1 MGNKR
6 RNKVTNRIIKITK
19 SFYGELL
26 DGDNEKQIQFLIGK
40 VNKFLSDLNSE
51 FDGAFIDKTLFLN
64 SNNVL
69 KVYPDQFENE
79 LRPDLIWID
88 MDGISFF
95 MMFDKEMKYGFIN
108 EKFLNMSEYGFYA
121 NYESVN
127 KRISQGYDYGEYDT
141 GWFSP
146 YPPDDQEQYIIK
158 ENLDEYEEALKIFQ
172 KDKSIELQKEE
183 EQKKSYEIE
192 ELKGPFGY
200 RREGGGIVIYM
211 FTENLDYDAVKQV
224 VEYAYYEYTV
234 GEDGEKILD
243 WAQYDPSILRTK
255 IAGDIEDEW
264 TLEEVTEMINGKDS
278 ATTKFEMLITKE
290 ILAKDIPLIFID
302 SDKNKIFQLDE
313 GSFKDIIKKY
323 KDELS
328 IFIREYDHVYDY

>member
-1 MGNKR
+1 M
-6 RNKVTNRIIKITK
+6 TNRIIKITK

-69 KVYPDQFENE
+69 KVYPDEFENE

-211 FTENLDYDAVKQV
+211 FPENLDYDAVKQV

>member
-69 KVYPDQFENE
+69 KVYPDEFENE

-158 ENLDEYEEALKIFQ
+158 ENLDEYKEALKIFQ
-172 KDKSIELQKEE
+172 KDKSIELEKEE
-183 EQKKSYEIE
+183 GQQSPMK
-192 ELKGPFGY
+192 LK
-200 RREGGGIVIYM
+200 
-211 FTENLDYDAVKQV
+211 
-224 VEYAYYEYTV
+224 
-234 GEDGEKILD
+234 
-243 WAQYDPSILRTK
+243 
-255 IAGDIEDEW
+255 
-264 TLEEVTEMINGKDS
+264 
-278 ATTKFEMLITKE
+278 
-290 ILAKDIPLIFID
+290 
-302 SDKNKIFQLDE
+302 
-313 GSFKDIIKKY
+313 
-323 KDELS
+323 
-328 IFIREYDHVYDY
+328 H

>member
-1 MGNKR
+1 
-6 RNKVTNRIIKITK
+6 VTNRIIKITK

-69 KVYPDQFENE
+69 KVYPDEFENE

-211 FTENLDYDAVKQV
+211 FPENLDYDAVKQV